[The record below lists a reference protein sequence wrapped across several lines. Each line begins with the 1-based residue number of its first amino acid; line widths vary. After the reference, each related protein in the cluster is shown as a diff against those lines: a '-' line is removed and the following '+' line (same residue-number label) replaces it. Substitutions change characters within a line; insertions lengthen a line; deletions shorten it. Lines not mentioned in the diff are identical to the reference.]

1 MSNKDGSV
9 IFEDLKRAFRKIM
22 EDASMGDL
30 HNLRRDLL
38 ATIERHAVPRT
49 RSDEA
54 ALNAVRAI
62 VAFVETQLAE
72 EFQKLKDQL
81 EPK

>member
-9 IFEDLKRAFRKIM
+9 IFEDLKRAFR
-22 EDASMGDL
+22 
-30 HNLRRDLL
+30 HHLRRDLL